1 MILARTFL
9 SSLASLAIVHTAHAQ
24 GGAPGAEEA
33 VSIPVPSAAASDI
46 YRRYARGVVK
56 IEVAEIGSSAK
67 ALSGSGFFV
76 DAQGHVITNYHV
88 ISKLVHHPEHYRVEV
103 HDAAGTLHA
112 AKVLAIDVIHDLA
125 VLSSEAQPLARFSL
139 ARAQTSRGDRLFSLG
154 HPGDLGL
161 SIIEGTYNGH
171 LQYTLYPKIHF
182 TGSLNP
188 GMSGGPAIDASGR
201 VIGINVST
209 QGNQLSFLVPVD
221 RAIALLDTVRAAG
234 FRPSEDFMADVTR
247 QILAYQ
253 DEYIGQMLADTVPS
267 VTLGS
272 FELPSA
278 PARFFKCWANATHDE
293 ERPYEIARHQCSTDD
308 WLFIADEQST
318 GIVELEH
325 RVLSSR
331 SLNALRFSAL
341 YTYQF
346 DATGEEPYGDKEQ
359 VTRFRCTAE
368 NVRTESATLRAALC
382 MRRYRNLPGLYD
394 AVVRSA
400 VLGRKGTGVVSV
412 FQLSGVS
419 FENAQRVAR
428 RYLERI
434 AWQTK

>member
-1 MILARTFL
+1 MTSRIA
-9 SSLASLAIVHTAHAQ
+9 LASLLLVAAPTVALAQ
-24 GGAPGAEEA
+24 GGFPDDDASVP
-33 VSIPVPSAAASDI
+33 IPPPSAAASDI
-46 YRRYARGVVK
+46 YRRFAKGVVK
-56 IEVAEIGSSAK
+56 IQVAETGSSAK
-67 ALSGSGFFV
+67 ALSGSGFYV
-76 DAQGHVITNYHV
+76 DPQGHVVTNYHV
-88 ISKLVHHPEHYRVEV
+88 ISRLVHHPEHYRVEV
-103 HDAAGTLHA
+103 HDAAGTVHQA
-112 AKVLAIDVIHDLA
+112 QVLAIDVIHDLA
-125 VLSSEAQPLARFSL
+125 LLGTAADPLARFTL
-139 ARAQTSRGDRLFSLG
+139 GPVPISRGDRLFSLG
-154 HPGDLGL
+154 HPRDLGL

-188 GMSGGPAIDASGR
+188 GMSGGPAIDARGR

-221 RAIALLDTVRAAG
+221 RAIALLDTARAAG
-234 FRPSEDFMADVTR
+234 FSPSKDFVGDVTR

-253 DEYIGQMLADTVPS
+253 DEYIGQMLADSIPV

-278 PARFFKCWANATHDE
+278 PSRFFKCWANASHDD

-308 WLFIADEQST
+308 WVFIADEQST

-346 DATGEEPYGDKEQ
+346 DPTGEEPYGDKEQ

-368 NVRTESATLRAALC
+368 NVRTTGATLRAALC
-382 MRRYRNLPGLYD
+382 VRRYRNLPGLYD
-394 AVVRSA
+394 AIVRSA
-400 VLGRKGTGVVSV
+400 VLGKTGTGVVSV

-419 FENAQRVAR
+419 FENAQKVAR
-428 RYLERI
+428 RYLDRI